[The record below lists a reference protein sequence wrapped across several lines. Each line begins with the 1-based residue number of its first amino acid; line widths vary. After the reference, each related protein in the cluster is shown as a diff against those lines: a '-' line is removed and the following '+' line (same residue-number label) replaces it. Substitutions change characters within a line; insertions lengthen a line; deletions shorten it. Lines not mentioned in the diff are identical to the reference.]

1 MLFNDQDSPGLEF
14 KLKVINLIFS
24 LVAMKQEHF
33 PRMWKLVSR
42 IMTQDTGVWHDA
54 LLALRVFCSSNSCS
68 WSKFI
73 LLKKNISCSIFPCIT
88 GSTSRLSMFKLRVMH
103 NDNWE
108 EILYVTSGT
117 FNVKP
122 LIFLKMYSVS
132 VHSSYQP
139 QPRSCSQINMMMFQV
154 QSIVNISTLL
164 SVTVTRSQV
173 SWTWKNSFRYSITKQ
188 QWSLNTKMR

>member
-1 MLFNDQDSPGLEF
+1 MLFNDQDSPGLRF

-88 GSTSRLSMFKLRVMH
+88 GSTSRLSMFKLTVMH

-108 EILYVTSGT
+108 EIFYVTNET

-122 LIFLKMYSVS
+122 LIFLKMYS